1 MSIFDHY
8 RQRYEEAKDEE
19 LSLQEFLDLCR
30 EDRSVYANAAERLY
44 GKYPDRNDLFWVK

>member
-19 LSLQEFLDLCR
+19 LSIQEFLDLCR
-30 EDRSVYANAAERLY
+30 KIAALMPMR
-44 GKYPDRNDLFWVK
+44 RNVC